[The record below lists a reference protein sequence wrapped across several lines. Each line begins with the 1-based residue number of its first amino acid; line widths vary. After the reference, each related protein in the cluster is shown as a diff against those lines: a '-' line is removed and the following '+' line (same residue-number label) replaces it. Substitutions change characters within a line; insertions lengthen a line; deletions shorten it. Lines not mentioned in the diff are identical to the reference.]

1 MLNGMNNMLTMEI
14 FFSSLT
20 PEARQE
26 YIGLFGHDD
35 NVEDDCFPVAIIDRG
50 DDDDDSDQTQD

>member
-1 MLNGMNNMLTMEI
+1 MLTMEI